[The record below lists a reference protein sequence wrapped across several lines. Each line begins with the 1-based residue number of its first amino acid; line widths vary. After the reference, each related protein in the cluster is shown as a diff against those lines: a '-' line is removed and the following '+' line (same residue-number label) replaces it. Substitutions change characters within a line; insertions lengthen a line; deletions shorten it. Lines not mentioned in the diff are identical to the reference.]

1 MPPVSEL
8 PFDPMAVR
16 MSFADPT
23 TPTIGYIHARQNDA
37 PDVWTL
43 DISLPDTTFFDF
55 APGQFN
61 MLTAFGV
68 GEAAISLSGDP
79 ADGRL
84 IHTIRDV
91 GPVSRS
97 LTRLAQGDA
106 IGVRGPFGVGWPLAA
121 AEGRD
126 LLIIAGGLGLA
137 PLRPTIY
144 RILAER
150 QRYGSVSILYGAR
163 RPEDILFGKE
173 LAGWRARLDVDV
185 AVTVD
190 HAMSDWRGHVG
201 VVTRLLPRATFDPAS
216 AVAMLCGPEIMMRNV
231 AATLTAQG
239 LASERIFLSME
250 RNMKCAVGHCGHC
263 QLGPAFICRDGPVFT
278 YARMRPLLAVKEL

>member
-1 MPPVSEL
+1 
-8 PFDPMAVR
+8 MAVR
-16 MSFADPT
+16 MSVADPT
-23 TPTIGYIHARQNDA
+23 TPTIGYIHTRQNDA

-43 DISLPDTTFFDF
+43 DISLPDATFFDF

-106 IGVRGPFGVGWPLAA
+106 VGVRGPFGVGWPLAV

-137 PLRPTIY
+137 PLRPAIY
-144 RILAER
+144 RVLTER
-150 QRYGSVSILYGAR
+150 QRYGSVSLLYGAR
-163 RPEDILFGKE
+163 RPEDILFGME

-190 HAMSDWRGHVG
+190 HALSDWRGHVG
-201 VVTRLLPRATFDPAS
+201 VVTRLLPRATFDPTS

-231 AATLTAQG
+231 AATLATQG
-239 LASERIFLSME
+239 MAEERIFLSME

-263 QLGPAFICRDGPVFT
+263 QLGPAFVCRDGPVFT

>member
-1 MPPVSEL
+1 MT
-8 PFDPMAVR
+8 
-16 MSFADPT
+16 FADPT
-23 TPTIGYIHARQNDA
+23 TPTLGYIHERRHDA

-106 IGVRGPFGVGWPLAA
+106 RGSRSA
-121 AEGRD
+121 D
-126 LLIIAGGLGLA
+126 
-137 PLRPTIY
+137 
-144 RILAER
+144 R
-150 QRYGSVSILYGAR
+150 QRWC
-163 RPEDILFGKE
+163 D
-173 LAGWRARLDVDV
+173 D
-185 AVTVD
+185 
-190 HAMSDWRGHVG
+190 
-201 VVTRLLPRATFDPAS
+201 PRVQP
-216 AVAMLCGPEIMMRNV
+216 
-231 AATLTAQG
+231 
-239 LASERIFLSME
+239 
-250 RNMKCAVGHCGHC
+250 CA
-263 QLGPAFICRDGPVFT
+263 
-278 YARMRPLLAVKEL
+278 